1 MGQSFTCGVKR
12 LEVGVAG
19 GAAEDGRS
27 SGAILYFLVTF
38 TLSGKVTPS
47 MICWYVSRHIY

>member
-27 SGAILYFLVTF
+27 SGAILYFLVAF